1 MPPYPDSAGNTF
13 DQIAEAFDAT
23 RASPWPFV
31 KEWLAGLGPIGTPLV
46 DVGCG
51 NGRHL
56 TLAATLGKWGL
67 GVDLSPRLL
76 TLARER
82 VPAGTGLVTGDAR
95 QLPLPDNV
103 AAAVIAVAMLHH
115 VPTEEGRRAV
125 ASELKRI
132 ALPGGPVLVSV
143 WALDDPEVAARA
155 RARPDPDGDPRDLL
169 VPWRAVE
176 GSPVD
181 RFYRVIGLAEL
192 TDLVAGAG
200 LAVVRAWDVGPNHVV
215 HARKA
220 VL

>member
-13 DQIAEAFDAT
+13 DRIAEAFDAT

-31 KEWLAGLGPIGTPLV
+31 KDWLAGLGPIGTPLV

-56 TLAATLGKWGL
+56 TLAATLGKRG
-67 GVDLSPRLL
+67 
-76 TLARER
+76 
-82 VPAGTGLVTGDAR
+82 PAGTGLVTGDAR

-181 RFYRVIGLAEL
+181 RFYRVIGLA
-192 TDLVAGAG
+192 
-200 LAVVRAWDVGPNHVV
+200 VVRAWDVGPNHVV

-220 VL
+220 VP